1 MLDLSGKSLNV
12 QEEDIVKV
20 VSKSAKNLM
29 VGDFIALSV
38 SGWDSHKYPAGKNRM
53 DESTS
58 FVEIVSIGELYKSNH
73 GEKYIDITCA
83 DGGTYHVESSACRYA
98 TEVK

>member
-1 MLDLSGKSLNV
+1 MEVL
-12 QEEDIVKV
+12 
-20 VSKSAKNLM
+20 SKSAKNLT

-38 SGWDSHKYPAGKNRM
+38 SGWDGHKYPAGKNRM

-58 FVEIVSIGELYKSNH
+58 FVEIVSIGELYKGNH

-83 DGGTYHVESSACRYA
+83 DGGTYCVESSNCRYA